1 MSVMFNYD
9 EEFTG
14 TVYEHK
20 GRRLKNDV
28 KSQAFIKNISTLG
41 QLRGS
46 PAVPQDEL

>member
-1 MSVMFNYD
+1 MFNYD

-28 KSQAFIKNISTLG
+28 KSQAFIKSIPTLG
-41 QLRGS
+41 QRRRS
-46 PAVPQDEL
+46 PAVP